1 MRKPYV
7 EQNGHLNAS
16 REDLEPGVK
25 LFYRDRI
32 TLTAR
37 ANKLS
42 SKTPF
47 SQKHKGAEDNEQ
59 LQVKQGEVHD
69 SISHGKQRLFRTFY
83 NVPAYIDILW
93 DT

>member
-69 SISHGKQRLFRTFY
+69 SATS
-83 NVPAYIDILW
+83 VPDFLQCAGVHWHSVGYVD
-93 DT
+93 